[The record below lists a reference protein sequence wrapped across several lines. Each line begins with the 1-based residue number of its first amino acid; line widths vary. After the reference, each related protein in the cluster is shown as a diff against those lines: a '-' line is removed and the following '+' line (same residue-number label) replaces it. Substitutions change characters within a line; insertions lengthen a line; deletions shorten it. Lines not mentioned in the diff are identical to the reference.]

1 MQKANAFST
10 NHKNKQ
16 AIAMFFTHCAKYGH
30 CGYLLCR
37 FAALHNAI
45 AVKGCLIIKGSLMK
59 KLLLLTTGGTI
70 ASVEGENGLTPGVTA
85 EELLRYVSKLDNDY
99 TMETT
104 SLMNLDSTNM
114 QPEYWVK
121 IAEAIKENYEHYD
134 GFVITHGTDTMAYT
148 SAALS
153 YMLQY
158 SQKPI
163 VITGSQIP
171 ITFQKTDAKKN
182 ITDAIRFAC
191 EGVGG
196 VYVVFDGRVI
206 QGTRA
211 IKLRTKSYDAF
222 ESINYP
228 YIAFISEEQITY
240 NKQVRV
246 VHKPFSVRTAL
257 CTDVCVLKLYP
268 GLKPEM
274 LDLLKNLYKGIV
286 IESYGSG
293 GIPFEYRDILSKV
306 NELLAAGIVIVITTQ
321 CLEEGEDMSI
331 YEVGRRINQDLIIR
345 SRNMN
350 TEAIVPKLMWA
361 LGQSS
366 DFKQVKKIMETPI
379 AEDVCYSE

>member
-1 MQKANAFST
+1 
-10 NHKNKQ
+10 
-16 AIAMFFTHCAKYGH
+16 
-30 CGYLLCR
+30 
-37 FAALHNAI
+37 
-45 AVKGCLIIKGSLMK
+45 MK

-70 ASVEGENGLTPGVTA
+70 ASVEGENGLAPAVKA
-85 EELLRYVSKLDNDY
+85 DELLSYVSQLDNDY
-99 TMETT
+99 TMETQ

-121 IAEAIKENYEHYD
+121 IAKAVEENYEAYD

-153 YMLQY
+153 YMLQHAT
-158 SQKPI
+158 KPI

-171 ITFQKTDAKKN
+171 ITFKKTDAKKN

-228 YIAFISEEQITY
+228 YIAFINEDGIEY
-240 NKQVRV
+240 NKQMTPERE
-246 VHKPFSVRTAL
+246 PFAVDTSL
-257 CTDVCVLKLYP
+257 CTDVCLLKLHP

-274 LDLLKNLYKGIV
+274 LDALKSMYKGVV

-293 GIPFEYRDILSKV
+293 GIPFEERDLLTKI
-306 NELLAAGIVIVITTQ
+306 NELIESGIVVVITTQ

-331 YEVGRRINQDLIIR
+331 YEVGRRVNQDLIIR

-361 LGQSS
+361 LGKSS
-366 DFKQVKKIMETPI
+366 DLVEVKKIMETPI
-379 AEDVCYSE
+379 ADDVVL

>member
-1 MQKANAFST
+1 
-10 NHKNKQ
+10 
-16 AIAMFFTHCAKYGH
+16 
-30 CGYLLCR
+30 
-37 FAALHNAI
+37 
-45 AVKGCLIIKGSLMK
+45 MK

-70 ASVEGENGLTPGVTA
+70 ASVEGENGLKPGVTA
-85 EELLRYVSKLDNDY
+85 DELLRYVSKLDNDY

-134 GFVITHGTDTMAYT
+134 GFVITHGTDTMEYT

-191 EGVGG
+191 ESVGG

-228 YIAFISEEQITY
+228 YIAFISEERIDY
-240 NKQVRV
+240 NKPVRV
-246 VHKPFSVRTAL
+246 VHKPFSVKTAL

-274 LDLLKNLYKGIV
+274 LDILKNLYKGIV

-293 GIPFEYRDILSKV
+293 GVPFEYRDILSKV

-331 YEVGRRINQDLIIR
+331 YEVGRRVNQELIIR

>member
-1 MQKANAFST
+1 
-10 NHKNKQ
+10 
-16 AIAMFFTHCAKYGH
+16 
-30 CGYLLCR
+30 
-37 FAALHNAI
+37 
-45 AVKGCLIIKGSLMK
+45 MK

-70 ASVEGENGLTPGVTA
+70 ASVEGENGLAPAVKA
-85 EELLRYVSKLDNDY
+85 DELLSYVSQLDNDY
-99 TMETT
+99 TMETQ

-121 IAEAIKENYEHYD
+121 IAKAVEENYEAYD

-153 YMLQY
+153 YMLQHAT
-158 SQKPI
+158 KPI

-171 ITFQKTDAKKN
+171 ITFKKTDAKKN

-228 YIAFISEEQITY
+228 YIAFINEDGIEY
-240 NKQVRV
+240 NKQMTPERE
-246 VHKPFSVRTAL
+246 PFAVDTSL
-257 CTDVCVLKLYP
+257 CTDVCLLKLHP

-274 LDLLKNLYKGIV
+274 LDALKSMYKGIV

-293 GIPFEYRDILSKV
+293 GIPFEERDLLTKI
-306 NELLAAGIVIVITTQ
+306 NELIESGIVVVITTQ
-321 CLEEGEDMSI
+321 CLEEGEDMNI
-331 YEVGRRINQDLIIR
+331 YEVGRRVNQDLIIR

-361 LGQSS
+361 LGKSS
-366 DFKQVKKIMETPI
+366 DLVEVKKIMETPI
-379 AEDVCYSE
+379 ADDVVL

>member
-1 MQKANAFST
+1 
-10 NHKNKQ
+10 
-16 AIAMFFTHCAKYGH
+16 
-30 CGYLLCR
+30 
-37 FAALHNAI
+37 
-45 AVKGCLIIKGSLMK
+45 MK

-70 ASVEGENGLTPGVTA
+70 ASVEGENGLAPAVKA
-85 EELLRYVSKLDNDY
+85 DELLSYVSQLDNDY
-99 TMETT
+99 TMETQ

-121 IAEAIKENYEHYD
+121 IAKAVEENYKAYD

-153 YMLQY
+153 YMLQHAT
-158 SQKPI
+158 KPI

-171 ITFQKTDAKKN
+171 ITFKKTDAKKN

-228 YIAFISEEQITY
+228 YIAFINEDGIEY
-240 NKQVRV
+240 NKQMTPERE
-246 VHKPFSVRTAL
+246 PFAVDTSL
-257 CTDVCVLKLYP
+257 CTDVCLLKLHP

-274 LDLLKNLYKGIV
+274 LDALKSMYKGIV

-293 GIPFEYRDILSKV
+293 GIPFEERDLLTKI
-306 NELLAAGIVIVITTQ
+306 NELIESGIVVVITTQ

-331 YEVGRRINQDLIIR
+331 YEVGRRVNQDLIIR

-361 LGQSS
+361 LGKSS
-366 DFKQVKKIMETPI
+366 DLVEVKKIMETPI
-379 AEDVCYSE
+379 ADDVVL

>member
-1 MQKANAFST
+1 
-10 NHKNKQ
+10 
-16 AIAMFFTHCAKYGH
+16 
-30 CGYLLCR
+30 
-37 FAALHNAI
+37 
-45 AVKGCLIIKGSLMK
+45 MK

-70 ASVEGENGLTPGVTA
+70 ASVEGENGLAPAVKA
-85 EELLRYVSKLDNDY
+85 DELLSYVSQLDNDY
-99 TMETT
+99 TMETQ

-121 IAEAIKENYEHYD
+121 IAKAVEENYEAYD

-153 YMLQY
+153 YMLQHAT
-158 SQKPI
+158 KPI

-171 ITFQKTDAKKN
+171 ITFKKTDAKKN

-228 YIAFISEEQITY
+228 YIAFINEDGIEY
-240 NKQVRV
+240 NKQMTPEREQFAVDT
-246 VHKPFSVRTAL
+246 SL
-257 CTDVCVLKLYP
+257 CTDVCLLKLHP

-274 LDLLKNLYKGIV
+274 LDALKSMYKGIV

-293 GIPFEYRDILSKV
+293 GIPFEERDLLTKI
-306 NELLAAGIVIVITTQ
+306 NELIESGIVVVITTQ

-331 YEVGRRINQDLIIR
+331 YEVGRRVNQDLIIR

-361 LGQSS
+361 LGKSS
-366 DFKQVKKIMETPI
+366 DLVKVKKIMETPI
-379 AEDVCYSE
+379 ADDVVL

>member
-1 MQKANAFST
+1 
-10 NHKNKQ
+10 
-16 AIAMFFTHCAKYGH
+16 
-30 CGYLLCR
+30 
-37 FAALHNAI
+37 
-45 AVKGCLIIKGSLMK
+45 MK

-70 ASVEGENGLTPGVTA
+70 ASVEGENGLAPAVKA
-85 EELLRYVSKLDNDY
+85 DELLSYVSQLDNDY
-99 TMETT
+99 TMETQ

-121 IAEAIKENYEHYD
+121 IAKAVEENYEAYD

-153 YMLQY
+153 YMLQHAT
-158 SQKPI
+158 KPI

-171 ITFQKTDAKKN
+171 ITFKKTDAKKN

-228 YIAFISEEQITY
+228 YIAFINEDGIEY
-240 NKQVRV
+240 NKQMTPEREQFAVDT
-246 VHKPFSVRTAL
+246 SL
-257 CTDVCVLKLYP
+257 CTDVCLLKLHP

-274 LDLLKNLYKGIV
+274 LDALKSMYKGIV

-293 GIPFEYRDILSKV
+293 GIPFEERDLLTKI
-306 NELLAAGIVIVITTQ
+306 NELIESGIVVVITTQ

-331 YEVGRRINQDLIIR
+331 YEVGRRVNQDLIIR

-361 LGQSS
+361 LGKSS
-366 DFKQVKKIMETPI
+366 DLVEVKKIMETPI
-379 AEDVCYSE
+379 ADDVVL